1 MKANFCTLVVMALAS
16 AASAQ
21 TEVTIYN
28 QGFGFI
34 KEVRTLNLKAGRQSI
49 AIEDVAQLI
58 ETNSV
63 GIRSLTTP
71 TGLEVLEQNYQF
83 DLINP
88 LAILNKSV
96 GKTIRLNRV
105 LPNGSKESIEGTL
118 ISSPTAMIG
127 DGSGGSSMTW
137 NGMVLRTPDGR
148 ILLNPSGEVEVMA
161 VPEGLISKPTLLWDL
176 IAETA
181 GANKIEL
188 SYLTKGMNWNADY
201 VLTMDGK
208 GKADL
213 KGWVTLVNNC
223 GATFADANLKLL
235 AGDVNRVQN
244 FQRNAPARGGAMEMK
259 ADGGFQEES
268 LFEYHLY
275 TLQRPTTIRN
285 NEQKQV
291 TLLDAFGFEVKK
303 KLIIDSMMHFG
314 VYYPGE
320 GEVGTGV
327 IKPQVRLEFV
337 NSKANKLGMPLPMG
351 NVKVYQRDASGSLQ
365 MLGEDRIQHTPKDEK
380 LSLVVG
386 QSFDVVA
393 GRKRLSYRRLT
404 DRSFEEVFEVEL
416 RNRKEVSETVHVMER
431 HYGDWS
437 VKQSTDKFEK
447 LDSTTQQYV
456 ITLKPNE
463 VKKVVYTVVTK
474 W

>member
-1 MKANFCTLVVMALAS
+1 MKANFCTLAAIALTS
-16 AASAQ
+16 VASAQ

-71 TGLEVLEQNYQF
+71 TGLEVLEQNYQY

-188 SYLTKGMNWNADY
+188 SYLSKGMNWNADY

-223 GATFADANLKLL
+223 GATFADAKLKLL
-235 AGDVNRVQN
+235 AGDVNRPQN
-244 FQRNAPARGGAMEMK
+244 FPAMAGRGGGMEMK
-259 ADGGFQEES
+259 SADGFKEES

-291 TLLDAFGFEVKK
+291 TLLDAYGFDVTK
-303 KLIIDSMMHFG
+303 KLIVDSMMNYG
-314 VYYPGE
+314 VYYPNE

-380 LSLVVG
+380 LSLIVG
-386 QSFDVVA
+386 QSFDVVC
-393 GRKRLSYRRLT
+393 GRKRMSYRRLT

-437 VKQSTDKFEK
+437 IKLSTEKFEK